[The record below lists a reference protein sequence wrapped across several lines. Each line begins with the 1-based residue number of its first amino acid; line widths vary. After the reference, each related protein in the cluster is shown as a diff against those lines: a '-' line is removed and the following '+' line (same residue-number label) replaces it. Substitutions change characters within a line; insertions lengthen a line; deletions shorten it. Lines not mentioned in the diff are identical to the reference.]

1 MANTWNMVWLQQR
14 RGPPPKDPFFSLTE
28 VGMTSPRLR
37 DNQLSPSMEKTV
49 EHLCRPTKASAAKM
63 VESPWM
69 KRLYIPSYMESGKYQ
84 WDQMTLLEDCKKCTW
99 TDEGTV
105 KQGKKI

>member
-49 EHLCRPTKASAAKM
+49 GVAVRVRVYACVHARACVCVSSIQLFAFSKLIAVKNCLQSFKQIKPAST
-63 VESPWM
+63 VNE
-69 KRLYIPSYMESGKYQ
+69 
-84 WDQMTLLEDCKKCTW
+84 EDM
-99 TDEGTV
+99 
-105 KQGKKI
+105 QI